1 MDAVARCI
9 VTAQVVGSAGDNAL
23 ARPGPTGGRGVV
35 VTSASGALCTRGP
48 RNKQQLHIASHTG
61 TKHRAQQPNVAK
73 SHGMRGEVGR
83 KVDHAL
89 KLVGLV
95 QVLEELFPRS
105 MGRRLIAARVLRGY
119 DLHMVA
125 GERLGAKVIVNICGV
140 ANNQHFHGVPPPQKS
155 TFAIVKHAYCTL

>member
-23 ARPGPTGGRGVV
+23 ARLGPTGGRGVV

-61 TKHRAQQPNVAK
+61 TKHRAQQFDVAK
-73 SHGMRGEVGR
+73 SLGIRGKVGR
-83 KVDHAL
+83 KVDHAFEL
-89 KLVGLV
+89 IGLV
-95 QVLEELFPRS
+95 QVLQQLFPRG

-140 ANNQHFHGVPPPQKS
+140 ANNQHLHGVLPHYSLK
-155 TFAIVKHAYCTL
+155 

>member
-1 MDAVARCI
+1 
-9 VTAQVVGSAGDNAL
+9 
-23 ARPGPTGGRGVV
+23 
-35 VTSASGALCTRGP
+35 
-48 RNKQQLHIASHTG
+48 
-61 TKHRAQQPNVAK
+61 
-73 SHGMRGEVGR
+73 MRGEVGR

-140 ANNQHFHGVPPPQKS
+140 ANNQPFHGVPPPQKS

>member
-1 MDAVARCI
+1 
-9 VTAQVVGSAGDNAL
+9 
-23 ARPGPTGGRGVV
+23 
-35 VTSASGALCTRGP
+35 
-48 RNKQQLHIASHTG
+48 
-61 TKHRAQQPNVAK
+61 
-73 SHGMRGEVGR
+73 MRGEVGR

-105 MGRRLIAARVLRGY
+105 MVRRLIAARVLRGY

-125 GERLGAKVIVNICGV
+125 GERLGAKAIVNICGV
-140 ANNQHFHGVPPPQKS
+140 ANSQHFHGVPPPQKS

>member
-23 ARPGPTGGRGVV
+23 ARLGPTGGRGVV

-125 GERLGAKVIVNICGV
+125 GERLGAKVIVNIGGV
-140 ANNQHFHGVPPPQKS
+140 ANNQHFHGVPPPQN
-155 TFAIVKHAYCTL
+155 LLLP

>member
-1 MDAVARCI
+1 
-9 VTAQVVGSAGDNAL
+9 
-23 ARPGPTGGRGVV
+23 
-35 VTSASGALCTRGP
+35 
-48 RNKQQLHIASHTG
+48 
-61 TKHRAQQPNVAK
+61 
-73 SHGMRGEVGR
+73 MRGEVGR

-125 GERLGAKVIVNICGV
+125 GERLGAKVIVNISGF
-140 ANNQHFHGVPPPQKS
+140 ANNQHFHGVPPPLNS
-155 TFAIVKHAYCTL
+155 AFVIVKHAYFTLSTRVGTPLRLF